1 MLFILMEQ
9 FWTILESLPKR
20 KSQLQFS
27 LSDRLKHIYFKC
39 IYHYKIIFL
48 SICLNLKLVV
58 SCIYLNMSALNLKKA
73 IETQVNPGEVLQEI
87 SDDGK
92 IIVTCENTYDS
103 IGSFVQNI
111 KIYELYEETIH
122 EKEIQL
128 NKRIRVFEG
137 IK

>member
-1 MLFILMEQ
+1 
-9 FWTILESLPKR
+9 
-20 KSQLQFS
+20 
-27 LSDRLKHIYFKC
+27 
-39 IYHYKIIFL
+39 
-48 SICLNLKLVV
+48 
-58 SCIYLNMSALNLKKA
+58 MSALNLKKV

-87 SDDGK
+87 SDDSK
-92 IIVTCENTYDS
+92 IIVACENTYDS

-111 KIYELYEETIH
+111 KIYELYEETLH